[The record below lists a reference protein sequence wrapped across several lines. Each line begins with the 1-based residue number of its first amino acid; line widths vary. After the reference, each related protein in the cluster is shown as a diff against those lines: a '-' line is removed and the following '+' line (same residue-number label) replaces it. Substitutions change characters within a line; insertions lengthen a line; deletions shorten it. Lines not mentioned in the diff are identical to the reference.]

1 MRSIV
6 ASFMLVL
13 LISGSALAQ
22 LEDKVADRLWESATA
37 LDELVK
43 GKDAGI
49 PKDLLKGAD
58 CVAVIPR
65 AKKGALGF
73 GGHYG
78 RGAVSCRKDEGKGPF
93 GSPSM
98 ISLGG
103 GSFGFQIGGE
113 SVDLVMLFMT
123 PDSMRSLLK
132 DKIMLGGDVAATAGP
147 VGRNASA
154 ETNAT
159 LHAEILSYAKSKGVF
174 AGVSL
179 KGSTL
184 RPDNEANEGLYGKK
198 VEAKELLL
206 DGNIAVPQDAAK
218 FINALTKAS
227 AD

>member
-1 MRSIV
+1 
-6 ASFMLVL
+6 
-13 LISGSALAQ
+13 
-22 LEDKVADRLWESATA
+22 
-37 LDELVK
+37 
-43 GKDAGI
+43 
-49 PKDLLKGAD
+49 
-58 CVAVIPR
+58 
-65 AKKGALGF
+65 
-73 GGHYG
+73 
-78 RGAVSCRKDEGKGPF
+78 
-93 GSPSM
+93 M

-132 DKIMLGGDVAATAGP
+132 DKITLGGDVAATAGP

-159 LHAEILSYAKSKGVF
+159 LHAEILSYAKSKGLF

-198 VEAKELLL
+198 VDAKELLL
-206 DGNIAVPQDAAK
+206 DGNIAIPQDAAK

-227 AD
+227 VD

>member
-1 MRSIV
+1 MRSII
-6 ASFMLVL
+6 ASLMMVL

-22 LEDKVADRLWESATA
+22 LEDKVADRLWESATRWTN
-37 LDELVK
+37 LSKVRT
-43 GKDAGI
+43 AGI

-58 CVAVIPR
+58 CVAVIPS

-132 DKIMLGGDVAATAGP
+132 DKITLGGDVAVTAGP
-147 VGRNASA
+147 VGRDASA

-159 LHAEILSYAKSKGVF
+159 LHAEILSYAKSKGLF

-184 RPDNEANEGLYGKK
+184 RPDNEANESLYGKK

-206 DGNIAVPQDAAK
+206 DGKIAVPQDAAK

-227 AD
+227 AN